1 LGLRK
6 KIQNIYTKL
15 KDIGENS
22 IMNKPPEERKK
33 ELIKLRKDRELE
45 EKLKQDQKKK
55 GLEEANE
62 ILWRQQQY
70 SNMHNE
76 SMEINESQLET
87 KLKKSFFTTDLI
99 HK

>member
-1 LGLRK
+1 MGLRK